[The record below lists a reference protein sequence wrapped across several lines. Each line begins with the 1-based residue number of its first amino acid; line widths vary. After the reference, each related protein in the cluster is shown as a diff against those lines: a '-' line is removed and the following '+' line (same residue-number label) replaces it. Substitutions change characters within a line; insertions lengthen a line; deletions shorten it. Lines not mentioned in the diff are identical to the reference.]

1 MIASTAKTLYLLVT
15 LIPFAIERS
24 NVKGKTNYYK
34 KFDDA
39 LLQVVV
45 NDLLNDESQESVQKL
60 LEIGLKRKSAGVKR
74 VLISEIVVNNKLT
87 SARITSVNQR
97 ISNNCRDNSFVLID
111 NNNILTWSLFH
122 DGLHLLEA
130 GKRIKQ

>member
-1 MIASTAKTLYLLVT
+1 MIASTTKTLYLLVT

-111 NNNILTWSLFH
+111 NNNILT
-122 DGLHLLEA
+122 
-130 GKRIKQ
+130 

>member
-1 MIASTAKTLYLLVT
+1 MYLLVT

-60 LEIGLKRKSAGVKR
+60 LEIGLKCKSAGVKR
-74 VLISEIVVNNKLT
+74 VLISEIVVNNKLI
-87 SARITSVNQR
+87 SARITSANQR

-111 NNNILTWSLFH
+111 NNNIPT
-122 DGLHLLEA
+122 
-130 GKRIKQ
+130 